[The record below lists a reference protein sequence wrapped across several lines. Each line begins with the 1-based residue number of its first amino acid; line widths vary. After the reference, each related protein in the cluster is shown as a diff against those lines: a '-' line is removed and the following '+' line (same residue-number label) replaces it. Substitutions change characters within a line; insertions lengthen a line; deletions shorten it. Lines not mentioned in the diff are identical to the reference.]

1 LISVSN
7 PETTGVV
14 IMAIQNSLAVRLT
27 SKGGRLLPSWG
38 CVALGFLLLAAEAP
52 TAFGQVSSLSAL
64 TTFGSNGWL
73 APSAVTFL
81 GTANNA
87 RGLAFN
93 PVTGNL
99 VLATREGGNAVR
111 ILNATTGGTISGLSV
126 TGISG
131 GGGAAL
137 NMVGVAGDGAIYVG
151 NLSTSATDP
160 FKVYRYADETT
171 GVAPSVAFS
180 GTVSKLVSGTIL
192 NSNRLGDS
200 LAVIGSG
207 NSTLIAAS
215 GNTNNTSTPTGATTN
230 SNYSVFSYASGSA
243 TPTPFFA
250 VPGTTTTN
258 GNNDFRLSLT
268 FVDSDT
274 LIGQRSGGTPRLSDF
289 SIGSGTA
296 GASSINGLGGWT
308 ILGYKEIDAKP
319 YLAAINVGNSNVGVF
334 DLSVAG
340 TATLLNS
347 LNVTSVF
354 NANGNGTGAIA
365 WGNTTL
371 SSGSFVTP
379 LYAMNT
385 NNGIQAMVFA
395 VPEPSTTVV
404 VAGCTAGLATLVL
417 RKRKRS
423 E

>member
-1 LISVSN
+1 MAVYDNLTVTFPSN
-7 PETTGVV
+7 TGRPVRTWTCV
-14 IMAIQNSLAVRLT
+14 AAGLCLLLAEST
-27 SKGGRLLPSWG
+27 
-38 CVALGFLLLAAEAP
+38 VALGQA
-52 TAFGQVSSLSAL
+52 SSLSAL

-73 APSAVTFL
+73 APSAVSFL
-81 GTANNA
+81 GVSNNA
-87 RGLAFN
+87 RGLAFS
-93 PVTGNL
+93 PVSGNL

-111 ILNATTGGTISGLSV
+111 ILNATTGTAVSSLSV
-126 TGISG
+126 TGIAG

-137 NMVGVAGDGAIYVG
+137 NMVGVANDGAIYVG

-160 FKVYRYADETT
+160 FRIYRYADETT
-171 GVAPSVAFS
+171 GVAPSIAFS
-180 GTVSKLVSGTIL
+180 GTVSKLVSGTML
-192 NSNRLGDS
+192 NSNRIGDS

-215 GNTNNTSTPTGATTN
+215 GNTNNTSTPAGATTN

-258 GNNDFRLSLT
+258 GSNDFRLSLT
-268 FVDSDT
+268 FVDPNT

-296 GASSINGLGGWT
+296 GASAISGLGGWT
-308 ILGYKEIDAKP
+308 ILGYKEIDSKP

-347 LNVTSVF
+347 LNVTGSF
-354 NANGNGTGAIA
+354 SANGNGTGAIA

-371 SSGSFVTP
+371 SSGSFITP

-395 VPEPSTTVV
+395 VPEPSTTVL
-404 VAGCTAGLATLVL
+404 VAASTAGLAAMML
-417 RKRKRS
+417 RRRRKA
-423 E
+423 

>member
-1 LISVSN
+1 
-7 PETTGVV
+7 
-14 IMAIQNSLAVRLT
+14 
-27 SKGGRLLPSWG
+27 
-38 CVALGFLLLAAEAP
+38 VAAGLCLLLAES
-52 TAFGQVSSLSAL
+52 TVAFGQASSLSAL

-73 APSAVTFL
+73 APSAVSFL
-81 GTANNA
+81 GTASNA

-111 ILNATTGGTISGLSV
+111 ILNATTGGTISSLSV
-126 TGISG
+126 TGVSG
-131 GGGAAL
+131 GGGAVL
-137 NMVGVAGDGAIYVG
+137 NMVGVAGDGAIYLG

-160 FKVYRYADETT
+160 FKIYRYADETT

-180 GTVSKLVSGTIL
+180 GTVSKVVSGTML
-192 NSNRLGDS
+192 NSNRIGDS

-215 GNTNNTSTPTGATTN
+215 GNSNNTSTPGGAITN
-230 SNYSVFSYASGSA
+230 SNYSVFSYVSGSA

-268 FVDSDT
+268 FVDPNT

-296 GASSINGLGGWT
+296 GASGISGLGGWT
-308 ILGYKEIDAKP
+308 ILGYKEIDSKP

-347 LNVTSVF
+347 LNVAGSF
-354 NANGNGTGAIA
+354 SANANGTGAIA

-379 LYAMNT
+379 IYAMNT

-395 VPEPSTTVV
+395 VPEPSTTVL
-404 VAGCTAGLATLVL
+404 VAGCTAGLAALML
-417 RKRKRS
+417 RRRGRTS
-423 E
+423 